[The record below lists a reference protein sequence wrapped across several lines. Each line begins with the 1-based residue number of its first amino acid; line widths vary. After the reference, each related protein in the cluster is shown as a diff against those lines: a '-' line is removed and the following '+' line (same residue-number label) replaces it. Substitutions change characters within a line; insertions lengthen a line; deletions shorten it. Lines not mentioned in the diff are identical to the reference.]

1 MKPFGLIFT
10 LFGMFALLVSV
21 PAQAEK
27 FSITP
32 AVQTELDKQKKLLVT
47 WASTP
52 VIVNAVKAQNIKGP
66 IAGMDNLQWKAMRRS
81 DPRIDEFQSNDAG
94 AFLKSKLDGSANLY
108 SEAFLSAASGE
119 KVAFVEKTS
128 SYIHKG
134 AAKFD
139 VPFTTGATWQGVP
152 EFDESSQTYAIQL
165 SVPVNSDGKAV
176 GVLVVGVSLV
186 QLGKAAK

>member
-1 MKPFGLIFT
+1 MKPFGLIFK
-10 LFGMFALLVSV
+10 LFGIFALLVSAT
-21 PAQAEK
+21 AQAGK
-27 FSITP
+27 FDITP
-32 AVQTELDKQKKLLVT
+32 ALQAELDKQKKLVAT

-52 VIVNAVKAQNIKGP
+52 AIVNAVKAQNVKGP
-66 IAGMDNLQWKAMRRS
+66 LAGMDNLQWKAMRRS
-81 DPRIDEFQSNDAG
+81 DPRIAEFQSNEAG
-94 AFLKSKLDGSANLY
+94 VFLKSKLDGSANLY

-119 KVAFVEKTS
+119 KVTFVEKTS

-139 VPFTTGATWQGVP
+139 VPFTTGVAWQGVP

-165 SVPVNSDGKAV
+165 AVPVNADSKAI

-186 QLGKAAK
+186 QLEKAAK